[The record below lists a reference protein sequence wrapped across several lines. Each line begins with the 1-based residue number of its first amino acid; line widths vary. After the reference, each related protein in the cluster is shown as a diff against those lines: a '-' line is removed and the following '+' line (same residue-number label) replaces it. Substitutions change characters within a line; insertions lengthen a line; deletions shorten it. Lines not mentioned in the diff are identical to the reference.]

1 MSNESTVFRSR
12 DQSLSGQSRAGNY
25 LLEGGEHTSTLD
37 DVNGADRAPGDG
49 GGVTLGEDGD
59 GATIDHELP
68 VSGGDLTLVLSMGRV
83 IPDIMPRVTICYDRI
98 SLAQKFI

>member
-1 MSNESTVFRSR
+1 MIN
-12 DQSLSGQSRAGNY
+12 LSGQSRAGVY
-25 LLEGGEHTSTLD
+25 LLEGGEDTSALD
-37 DVNGADRAPGDG
+37 DVYGADRAPGDG

-83 IPDIMPRVTICYDRI
+83 IPDIMPPVNTCYGTC
-98 SLAQKFI
+98 SLAQKCI